1 MRFKIPPLDWPLAF
15 ATLGL
20 IGIGL
25 ATVYSATSVP
35 GAHQGL
41 WAKQLL
47 WFVVAAGFAW
57 IIAAVHY
64 RFYDSISWPL

>member
-1 MRFKIPPLDWPLAF
+1 MKFRLPPLDWPLAF

-41 WAKQLL
+41 WAKQFL
-47 WFVVAAGFAW
+47 WFVVALGFA
-57 IIAAVHY
+57 VYGVFCFFQSRY
-64 RFYDSISWPL
+64 RKV

>member
-1 MRFKIPPLDWPLAF
+1 MKFRLPPLDWPLAF

-41 WAKQLL
+41 WAKQFL
-47 WFVVAAGFAW
+47 WFVVALGFAW

-64 RFYDSISWPL
+64 RF